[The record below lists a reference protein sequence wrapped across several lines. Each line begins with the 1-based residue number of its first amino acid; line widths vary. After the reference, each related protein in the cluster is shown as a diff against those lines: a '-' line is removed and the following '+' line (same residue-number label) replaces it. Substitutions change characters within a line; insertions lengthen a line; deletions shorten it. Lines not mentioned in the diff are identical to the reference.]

1 MWSGKTMVRKISPSI
16 LDIQI
21 YSMCE
26 KFSTKYRWKHSSEDT
41 VIHRGMKKDKA
52 FIIKATKRGK
62 G

>member
-1 MWSGKTMVRKISPSI
+1 MVRKISPSI